1 MVKGLLQ
8 ALFPRLEVKEQY
20 KIPAFYFLMYGSFA
34 AWQSFFNV
42 HLDRIGYSSVQI
54 GLLNAL
60 FISTSAVVV
69 PLWGMIADRFGN
81 NRIMLLLTSLCAVLV
96 FFMGQTVI
104 FHWMLVLILMISLF
118 QQPVGAVMDG
128 MTMGF
133 VRTRPGFSYGNFRLW
148 GSAGYAV
155 TSLVVGHFAEKNS
168 FVIFQISA
176 LLFLVLTVSNLLT
189 LPEKPVTNRSLVSFS
204 SFGIFFRNRR
214 LLFFLFIIFFY
225 GIGISPLH
233 QFINLYFKDI
243 GADNQLLG
251 IAFFIQAGFE
261 IPSFLLAVWLAKK
274 VPARQIILFAMIVST
289 LRLVL
294 YGFITVPEV
303 AIWVGALHGVTIAF
317 FLVGV
322 VEYVQAQTPDHLR
335 TTGQALIWAF
345 HFGAGVTVGNLILG
359 YLRDSAG
366 MLKAMHYL
374 AVLAFLIFILAVFF
388 FNRERVKVT
397 GTATGMREV

>member
-1 MVKGLLQ
+1 MNARAK
-8 ALFPRLEVKEQY
+8 ALFPSFGIREQF
-20 KIPAFYFLMYGSFA
+20 KLPAFYFLMYGSFA

-60 FISTSAVVV
+60 YISTSALVV

-81 NRIMLLLTSLCAVLV
+81 NRIMLLLTFFCAILV

-133 VRTRPGFSYGNFRLW
+133 VRNRPGFSFGSFRLW
-148 GSAGYAV
+148 GSAGYAF
-155 TSLVVGHFAEKNS
+155 TSLVVGFFAEADS
-168 FVIFQISA
+168 FIIFQVAA
-176 LLFLVLTVSNLLT
+176 LLFLVLTVANLLT
-189 LPEKPVTNRSLVSFS
+189 LPENPVTNRNLVSFS
-204 SFGIFFRNRR
+204 SFNIFFRDKK
-214 LLFFLFIIFFY
+214 LLFFLFLIFFY

-233 QFINLYFKDI
+233 QFINLYYNDI
-243 GADNQLLG
+243 GADNRLLG
-251 IAFFIQAGFE
+251 IAFFVQAGFE
-261 IPSFLLAVWLAKK
+261 IPTFILAVKLARKF
-274 VPARQIILFAMIVST
+274 PAARIILFAMLIST
-289 LRLVL
+289 IRMVL
-294 YGFITVPEV
+294 YGFITDPRQAVF
-303 AIWVGALHGVTIAF
+303 VGILHGVTIAF

-322 VEYVQAQTPDHLR
+322 VEYVQARTPDHLR

-359 YLRDSAG
+359 YLRDDVG
-366 MLKAMHYL
+366 MLKAMHL
-374 AVLAFLIFILAVFF
+374 HAGMAFMIFIVALIFF
-388 FNRERVKVT
+388 RKT
-397 GTATGMREV
+397 GQK